1 MDVECEVLEE
11 EEEEEEEKEL
21 DEEEDED
28 ECIDEDDGDIDLFTA
43 AAGSSGSEEH
53 LIDDKE
59 SWNQCLVRV
68 QHKYGEVLVVN
79 EMADTK
85 SSEASYRSCDNVV
98 FSRRQRVES
107 SEGGSPTLI
116 SHLSSS
122 GFIVYDFCINSYY
135 KFSTRLVPYYIVVVK
150 NTNII
155 KITKIKIIICTVN
168 SS

>member
-1 MDVECEVLEE
+1 MDVECEAL

-21 DEEEDED
+21 EEEEDED

-98 FSRRQRVES
+98 FSRRQRVGS
-107 SEGGSPTLI
+107 SEGGSSTLI
-116 SHLSSS
+116 SHLLSP
-122 GFIVYDFCINSYY
+122 GFYRLRFLYQFVLQIFYAP
-135 KFSTRLVPYYIVVVK
+135 STIYIVVVK
-150 NTNII
+150 HKYN
-155 KITKIKIIICTVN
+155 
-168 SS
+168 

>member
-1 MDVECEVLEE
+1 MSRIVSRILDGVPHAETGEVRQSVEATNNETHAGEEEKEEPEQVQENNNHDKVDVECEVLEE
-11 EEEEEEEKEL
+11 EEEEEKEL
-21 DEEEDED
+21 EEEEDED

-85 SSEASYRSCDNVV
+85 SSEAS
-98 FSRRQRVES
+98 
-107 SEGGSPTLI
+107 
-116 SHLSSS
+116 
-122 GFIVYDFCINSYY
+122 
-135 KFSTRLVPYYIVVVK
+135 
-150 NTNII
+150 
-155 KITKIKIIICTVN
+155 
-168 SS
+168 